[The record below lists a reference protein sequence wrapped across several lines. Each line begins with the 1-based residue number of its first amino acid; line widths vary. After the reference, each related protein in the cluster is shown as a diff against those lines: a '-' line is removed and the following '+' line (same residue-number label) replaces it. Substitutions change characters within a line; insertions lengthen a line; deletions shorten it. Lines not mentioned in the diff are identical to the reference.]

1 MKIEIPTVIRFDNGD
16 TVIALLDAE
25 TNIESQGF
33 IDLLFPIK
41 VVSDLVPQGQQIVEK
56 FSLQP
61 WIALSDEIAFRISTK
76 GITMTTP
83 LREDYEAGYKRMVEN
98 FFTELNEDDTM
109 KDNEE
114 TMFEYMEALKHNK
127 IN

>member
-1 MKIEIPTVIRFDNGD
+1 MKIEIPTVIKFDNGD
-16 TVIALLDAE
+16 IVIALLDEE
-25 TNIESQGF
+25 TDIESQGF

-76 GITMTTP
+76 SITMITP

-98 FFTELNEDDTM
+98 FFTELNEDDTI

>member
-1 MKIEIPTVIRFDNGD
+1 MKIEIPTVIKFDNGD
-16 TVIALLDAE
+16 IVIALLDEE

-76 GITMTTP
+76 GITMITP